1 MAQLASLATL
11 LSTGANLYAAGRQTA
26 AQNASFKAA
35 QEQEEA
41 RQQQLQLQQEAGAR
55 ARQDRLEKT
64 IASARARLAAGGV
77 RPDEGSGAAL
87 TRGFAED
94 AREAQ
99 AESDAM
105 FASRLAA
112 GRRSLLNPDGSLTS
126 WLRAGSS
133 LGSSVRS
140 MLE

>member
-1 MAQLASLATL
+1 MAQLTSLATL
-11 LSTGANLYAAGRQTA
+11 LSTGANLYSAGRQTV
-26 AQNASFKAA
+26 AQQASFRAA
-35 QEQEEA
+35 QEQEA
-41 RQQQLQLQQEAGAR
+41 TRQEQLRLQQEAEAR

-64 IASARARLAAGGV
+64 VASARARLAAGGV

-87 TRGFAED
+87 TRGLEED
-94 AREAQ
+94 ARQAQ
-99 AESDAM
+99 ADSDAF

-140 MLE
+140 LLE